1 MCLKLPGGYLDN
13 FYNRLGSG
21 VVAVFSLKN
30 PTYPEYCCWT
40 RAPVSSVDL
49 HPTHCHMVSS
59 VHSVDSVIALYNDPG
74 VCRPR

>member
-1 MCLKLPGGYLDN
+1 MCLKLLGDYLDN
-13 FYNRLGSG
+13 FYNQLCEG

-40 RAPVSSVDL
+40 RSPVSSVDL

-59 VHSVDSVIALYNDPG
+59 Q
-74 VCRPR
+74 